1 MFTLNFWKQAAE
13 RAVKTAA
20 QFAVVG
26 LGGNFTSVW
35 DADWLVI
42 AGAAAA
48 GALTS
53 VLTSLASEPFGPL
66 DSPSVTFDEPI
77 TFESFPSS

>member
-1 MFTLNFWKQAAE
+1 MFTRLFWKDVAE

-20 QFAVVG
+20 QFTLVG

-35 DADWLVI
+35 SADWRQI

-48 GALTS
+48 GAVTS
-53 VLTSLASEPFGPL
+53 VLTSLASERFGP
-66 DSPSVTFDEPI
+66 SGTPSVVYGDDLL
-77 TFESFPSS
+77 

>member
-1 MFTLNFWKQAAE
+1 MFTARFWKQAFE

-20 QFAVVG
+20 QFAIVG

-35 DADWLVI
+35 DADWQVI

-48 GALTS
+48 GAVTS
-53 VLTSLASEPFGPL
+53 LLTSLGSEGFGPF
-66 DSPSVTFDEPI
+66 DSPSVV
-77 TFESFPSS
+77 FEDSAL